1 MRRVHR
7 RSFAVNSF
15 MEDDTGEFLDE
26 LDTSFFRRVR
36 MKAIF
41 PSQVYTALLIDLCIK
56 SVPTLPSTG
65 HSTQKYSRTKANTLS
80 HLQLHV
86 FI

>member
-41 PSQVYTALLIDLCIK
+41 PSQVYTALLIDLSLYK
-56 SVPTLPSTG
+56 VSTYTAL
-65 HSTQKYSRTKANTLS
+65 HWPFNAKV
-80 HLQLHV
+80 LQN
-86 FI
+86 